1 MYNYAHNLWLDTVGT
16 SLVVSFRFEPGLLL
30 DPALIDDPIKVLI
43 EDSVLGPRLELG
55 LQLDPGLTDDLIKVL
70 IVIGPSTVRV

>member
-1 MYNYAHNLWLDTVGT
+1 M
-16 SLVVSFRFEPGLLL
+16 
-30 DPALIDDPIKVLI
+30 IDDPIKVLI

-55 LQLDPGLTDDLIKVL
+55 LQLDPGLTDYLIKVL